1 MCTCVAYYNGGS
13 LLGRNLDV
21 DTDYGEKIIIT
32 PRAHAFISAQG
43 SKIGSGAAIIGIG
56 TLIDGYPMYFDAV
69 NEHGLAMAALNF
81 VGNAK
86 YKKSTGAPNEVAVY
100 ELIPYIL
107 RNAKNTDEARA
118 VLEKIIITDT
128 PPNDKTPVAELHW
141 TICDKNG
148 SVIAV
153 ESVTDGVKIY
163 DNPVGVMTNN
173 PPFPFHLDNLSGY
186 MNLTAAE
193 PHNRF
198 SSKIEL
204 LAYSRGMG
212 AIGLPGDLSSAS
224 RFVRAAFIK
233 LNITHKKSTA
243 ESKNALMHVLSA
255 VEQQSG
261 CAVFGGKSEITAY
274 SAVIDLENPSYSFKT
289 YSNSRIREVV
299 LNERERMANEPILY
313 PIYGD
318 NDVLRLNPC

>member
-21 DTDYGEKIIIT
+21 DMNYGEKIIIT
-32 PRAHAFISAQG
+32 PRTHTLTSAQG

-56 TLIDGYPMYFDAV
+56 TLIDGYPMYFDAT
-69 NEHGLAMAALNF
+69 NEYGLAMAALNF

-107 RNAKNTDEARA
+107 RNAKNTAEARCI
-118 VLEKIIITDT
+118 LEKIIITDT
-128 PPNDKTPVAELHW
+128 PPNDKTHVAELHW
-141 TICDKNG
+141 TICDKSG

-163 DNPVGVMTNN
+163 DNPIGVMTNN

-186 MNLTAAE
+186 MNITSAE

-198 SSKIEL
+198 SNKIKL
-204 LAYSRGMG
+204 RPYSRGMG

-233 LNITHKKSTA
+233 LNITHKKSAA

-261 CAVFGGKSEITAY
+261 CAVFDGNSEITAY
-274 SAVIDLENPSYSFKT
+274 SAVIDLKAPSYTFKT
-289 YSNSRIREVV
+289 YGNSRVREVA
-299 LNERERMANEPILY
+299 LKDEDKYKNELILY
-313 PIYGD
+313 PISQE
-318 NDVLRLNPC
+318 NDVLRLNP